1 MLGVH
6 HLLKEGLRGDN
17 VVQRSFGAE
26 IGSPCGGQRITGECK
41 PIVAEFALKPVNHDG
56 VEAHIVDEEVN
67 VVIGVAAV
75 AAAATTSK
83 AKSPIAKKPVATTA
97 AKKTAPAKPAPKEP
111 AKKLEPTT
119 R

>member
-26 IGSPCGGQRITGECK
+26 ICSPRGGRRIRGECK
-41 PIVAEFALKPVNHDG
+41 PFVAEFALKPVNRDG

-67 VVIGVAAV
+67 VVVVAVAAV
-75 AAAATTSK
+75 VCSMNNTHAVDK
-83 AKSPIAKKPVATTA
+83 RVEKQ
-97 AKKTAPAKPAPKEP
+97 
-111 AKKLEPTT
+111 
-119 R
+119 